1 MTYPGN
7 PFLVGKRVK
16 LDLVRPCV
24 MGILNVTPDS
34 FYDGGRYVRLE
45 QALEQ
50 ARKMVAEGAAIID
63 VGGESSRPGA
73 EAVTAEEELERILP
87 VVERLHAE
95 LPVPLSV
102 DTWKSTVAREALAA
116 GVDFVNDV
124 GGLWRDPAMV
134 KVVAEAGAGL
144 FIMHVRGTPQEMQ
157 QLAEYDD
164 VVGEVRTFLENKM
177 RLALAAGIPQ
187 ERIALDPGIG
197 FAKKTQDN
205 LELLGHLREFRTL
218 QAPLLLGVSRKSF
231 LGTLL
236 GRSCPEERLSG
247 TLAAIALG
255 VAAGVKIFRVH
266 DVQAARDTVETA
278 WAICRHGFAPE
289 NGGEAE

>member
-102 DTWKSTVAREALAA
+102 DTWKSAVAREALAA

-134 KVVAEAGAGL
+134 KVVAEEGAGL

-231 LGTLL
+231 LGTFL
-236 GRSCPEERLSG
+236 GHSSPEERLSG

-266 DVQAARDTVETA
+266 DVQAARDAVETA

>member
-1 MTYPGN
+1 MTRPGN
-7 PFLVGKRVK
+7 PFLVGKNAKV
-16 LDLVRPCV
+16 DLFQPCV

-34 FYDGGRYVRLE
+34 FYDGGRYVRRE
-45 QALEQ
+45 QALAQ
-50 ARKMVAEGAAIID
+50 ARKMVEEGAAIID

-73 EAVTAEEELERILP
+73 EAITAEEELERIIP
-87 VVERLHAE
+87 VVERLHTE

-102 DTWKSTVAREALAA
+102 DTWKSAVAREALAA

-134 KVVAEAGAGL
+134 NVVAEAGAGL
-144 FIMHVRGTPQEMQ
+144 FIMHARGTPQEMQ

-164 VVGEVRTFLENKM
+164 VVSEVMDFLEEKM
-177 RLALAAGIPQ
+177 SLALAAGIPQ

-197 FAKKTQDN
+197 FAKNLQDN
-205 LELLGHLREFRTL
+205 LEILGHLRAFRTL

-231 LGTLL
+231 LGTIL
-236 GRSCPEERLSG
+236 GHPRPEERLSG

-266 DVQAARDTVETA
+266 DVKAVRDAVETA

-289 NGGEAE
+289 NGGEKE

>member
-1 MTYPGN
+1 MTRPEN
-7 PFLVGKRVK
+7 SFLVGKNAK
-16 LDLVRPCV
+16 IDLARPCV

-45 QALEQ
+45 QALGQ
-50 ARKMVAEGAAIID
+50 ARKMVEEGAAIID

-73 EAVTAEEELERILP
+73 EAITAEEELERIIP
-87 VVERLHAE
+87 VVECLHAE

-102 DTWKSTVAREALAA
+102 DTWKSVVAREALAV

-144 FIMHVRGTPQEMQ
+144 FIMHARGTPREMQ
-157 QLAEYDD
+157 QLTEYGD
-164 VVGEVRTFLENKM
+164 VVREVRAFLENKM
-177 RLALAAGIPQ
+177 NLALAAGIPQ

-197 FAKKTQDN
+197 FAKNPQDN

-236 GRSCPEERLSG
+236 GRPRPEELLSG
-247 TLAAIALG
+247 TLATIALG

-266 DVQAARDTVETA
+266 DVQAVRDAVETA

-289 NGGEAE
+289 NGGAEE

>member
-1 MTYPGN
+1 MIRPEN
-7 PFLVGKRVK
+7 SFLVGKNAK
-16 LDLVRPCV
+16 IDLVRPCV

-45 QALEQ
+45 QALGQ

-73 EAVTAEEELERILP
+73 EAITAEEELERVIP
-87 VVERLHAE
+87 VVEHLHAE

-102 DTWKSTVAREALAA
+102 DTWKSVVAREALAV

-144 FIMHVRGTPQEMQ
+144 FIMHARGTPREMQ
-157 QLAEYDD
+157 QLAEYGD
-164 VVGEVRTFLENKM
+164 VVGEVRAFLKNKM
-177 RLALAAGIPQ
+177 DLALSAGIPQ

-197 FAKKTQDN
+197 FAKNPQDN

-236 GRSCPEERLSG
+236 GRSRPEELLSG
-247 TLAAIALG
+247 TLATIALG

-266 DVQAARDTVETA
+266 DVQAVQDAVETA
-278 WAICRHGFAPE
+278 WAICRQGFAPE
-289 NGGEAE
+289 NGGAEE

>member
-236 GRSCPEERLSG
+236 GRSRPEERLSG